1 MKRTIALILAL
12 MFVLGAVACGPAAP
26 AGPTA
31 DEVFADVTFT
41 DTVVHY
47 NGEAHQLAVENLP
60 EGATVTYENNG
71 ATEEGEYTV
80 KAILS
85 KDGLR
90 KELNAKLTVKE
101 PTAEQVVKARDN
113 VVDDNKQWFDY
124 QYKLLGQLSVL
135 GIEGAVD
142 GVYTGQ
148 YREDKS
154 TGEFGFKR
162 TTAGDLLID
171 STKYVYSK
179 GNQLITLKMDDDGS
193 IKKIYNETV
202 DELDETFVH
211 KPIEALVNSISKENI
226 EKISISSD
234 VPGYKYKADVRLSSD
249 NQYVQKLLDSVAGLG
264 TTVSLKGVEIPNIA
278 NGIQLYFNYGK
289 GGRIEEFFV
298 SINVTVPVKV
308 AQASITLSYEQHG
321 AVSALQIP
329 QDSNFITDDADI
341 NAAVEEFNGAM
352 LALKDSDAYSLDV
365 SAVNDFDPSWRISAT
380 VDKYNARLYKN
391 TDGTEV
397 YFNHSYE
404 YKTHHET
411 DGAETYKYTLGNVIG
426 DEAGVYIV
434 SRKGSNNVSPAEG
447 TYSADTQ
454 FDYLAAMAI
463 IDPANV
469 DCIRIIEDGDE
480 TTYRFYLNKQA
491 VLGIQQ
497 KILTLINSNDAEG
510 VVDVNNY
517 LNSEEYIFEEAVVE
531 VKIENGEIVG
541 VECETEIR
549 YTPTDGDY
557 TEYNVTLKNNIEI
570 KVNSKLEDAEEYKA
584 PSSTGK
590 IVGIGAA
597 KYFILN

>member
-148 YREDKS
+148 YREDRS

-329 QDSNFITDDADI
+329 QDSNFMTDDADI
-341 NAAVEEFNGAM
+341 NAAVAEFNGAM

-557 TEYNVTLKNNIEI
+557 TEYNVTLKNSIEI